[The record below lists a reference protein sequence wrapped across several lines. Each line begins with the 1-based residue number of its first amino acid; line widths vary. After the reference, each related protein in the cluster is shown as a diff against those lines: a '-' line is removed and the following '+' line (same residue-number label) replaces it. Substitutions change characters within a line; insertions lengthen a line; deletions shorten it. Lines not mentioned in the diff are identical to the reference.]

1 MIEAI
6 AIGFLLGLPV
16 GVWIGARRRVHTEHH
31 HHDWKGMGG

>member
-16 GVWIGARRRVHTEHH
+16 GVWIGARRRGRDEHSH
-31 HHDWKGMGG
+31 NWKGMGG